1 MKPSELP
8 EDITFNAPIDGD
20 LEIFLPFE
28 IINSSKCN
36 QCEMLFESMLITN
49 NGRHEGMIQVSETQK
64 VVWKNQLPKDRIRS
78 IKILDENLKD
88 KIDKHMERHQND

>member
-1 MKPSELP
+1 
-8 EDITFNAPIDGD
+8 
-20 LEIFLPFE
+20 
-28 IINSSKCN
+28 
-36 QCEMLFESMLITN
+36 MLITN

>member
-8 EDITFNAPIDGD
+8 EYITINAPIEGD
-20 LEIFLPFE
+20 LEILLPFE
-28 IINSSKCN
+28 IINSSKCPK
-36 QCEMLFESMLITN
+36 CDMLFDSMLITN

-78 IKILDENLKD
+78 IKILDENLKA